1 MQNTNSS
8 RRRAKSEFFF
18 FIFFQNL
25 WKTVNLSSGFLFT
38 SRDGHANRI
47 GILIVL
53 VISKVFVSLPYKHSA
68 MRGQVSQLSTL
79 KRRRSR
85 ISVDTAPFFF
95 RNSAAKAKG
104 ISFCENNCYL
114 CFVMEV
120 DKENKP
126 TARWIIRNVILA
138 GLFFAVLLIA
148 AQLGLKAITRHNKVI
163 TVPDFTNLSVAD
175 ARLVAKRNA
184 IRTEV
189 VDSVYVKRMEKG
201 HVFSQNPAAGSQVK
215 KNRTIKLTINS
226 NQTKMVKMP
235 NLVGYSLR
243 QAKTEIMAA
252 GLTVGKLA
260 YREDLATNNVL
271 DQFIKGKYVAP
282 GTQVEAETPVDL
294 LLGLS
299 PDDNQTFI
307 PYLVGFTL
315 PVARDNIFENSLN
328 LGNVSYDETVQ
339 TYQDTL
345 SAVVYQ
351 QTPAYHVGAP
361 AAMGTAIHLKLTT
374 SQAKIAAR

>member
-1 MQNTNSS
+1 
-8 RRRAKSEFFF
+8 
-18 FIFFQNL
+18 
-25 WKTVNLSSGFLFT
+25 
-38 SRDGHANRI
+38 
-47 GILIVL
+47 
-53 VISKVFVSLPYKHSA
+53 
-68 MRGQVSQLSTL
+68 
-79 KRRRSR
+79 
-85 ISVDTAPFFF
+85 
-95 RNSAAKAKG
+95 
-104 ISFCENNCYL
+104 
-114 CFVMEV
+114 MEV
-120 DKENKP
+120 DQENKP
-126 TARWIIRNVILA
+126 VGRWILRNVILA
-138 GLFFAVLLIA
+138 ILFFVALLIA
-148 AQLGLKAITRHNKVI
+148 TQVSLKALTRHNQVI
-163 TVPDFTNLSVAD
+163 TVPDFTNLSVPD
-175 ARLVAKRNA
+175 AKIVAKRHD

-201 HVFSQNPAAGSQVK
+201 HVFSQNPVAGSQVK

-226 NQTKMVKMP
+226 SQTKMVKMP

-243 QAKTEIMAA
+243 QAKTEILSS

-271 DQFIKGKYVAP
+271 DQFIKGRYVAP
-282 GTQVEAETPVDL
+282 GTEVEAETPVDL

-299 PDDNQTFI
+299 PDENETFI
-307 PYLVGFTL
+307 PYLIGFTL

-328 LGNVSYDETVQ
+328 LGNVSYDETVH

-351 QTPAYHVGAP
+351 QTPAFHVGAP

>member
-1 MQNTNSS
+1 
-8 RRRAKSEFFF
+8 
-18 FIFFQNL
+18 
-25 WKTVNLSSGFLFT
+25 
-38 SRDGHANRI
+38 
-47 GILIVL
+47 
-53 VISKVFVSLPYKHSA
+53 
-68 MRGQVSQLSTL
+68 
-79 KRRRSR
+79 
-85 ISVDTAPFFF
+85 
-95 RNSAAKAKG
+95 
-104 ISFCENNCYL
+104 
-114 CFVMEV
+114 MEV
-120 DKENKP
+120 DQQNKP
-126 TARWIIRNVILA
+126 TGRWILRNVILA
-138 GLFFAVLLIA
+138 ILFFVALLIA
-148 AQLGLKAITRHNKVI
+148 TQMCLKALTRHNQVI
-163 TVPDFTNLSVAD
+163 TVPDFTNLSVPD
-175 ARLVAKRNA
+175 AKLLAKRHD
-184 IRTEV
+184 IRTQV

-201 HVFSQNPAAGSQVK
+201 HVFSQNPTAGSLVK

-226 NQTKMVKMP
+226 SQTKMVKMP

-243 QAKTEIMAA
+243 QAKTEILSS

-271 DQFIKGKYVAP
+271 DQFIKGRYVAP
-282 GTQVEAETPVDL
+282 GTEVEAETPVDL

-299 PDDNQTFI
+299 PDENETFI
-307 PYLVGFTL
+307 PYLIGFTL

-351 QTPAYHVGAP
+351 QTPAFHVGAP

>member
-1 MQNTNSS
+1 
-8 RRRAKSEFFF
+8 
-18 FIFFQNL
+18 
-25 WKTVNLSSGFLFT
+25 
-38 SRDGHANRI
+38 
-47 GILIVL
+47 
-53 VISKVFVSLPYKHSA
+53 
-68 MRGQVSQLSTL
+68 
-79 KRRRSR
+79 
-85 ISVDTAPFFF
+85 
-95 RNSAAKAKG
+95 
-104 ISFCENNCYL
+104 
-114 CFVMEV
+114 MEV

-126 TARWIIRNVILA
+126 AARWIIRNVILA

-163 TVPDFTNLSVAD
+163 TVPDFTNMSVAD
-175 ARLVAKRNA
+175 ARIVAKRNA

-271 DQFIKGKYVAP
+271 DQFIKGKYIAP